1 MKTILISGKSGSGK
15 DMFASFLKDE
25 LEQNGQRVIITH
37 YADPVKFFAEKYF
50 GWDGVKDEKGRHLL
64 QTLGTDWVRTVLP
77 NYWVGVITGFID
89 AMEPNDQFDV
99 AIIADTRFL
108 NEIQIPYEV
117 LDDVSTV
124 RIKRMNSDGTLW
136 TNPALTEEQKN
147 HPSETSLDDYVFD
160 YTIIN
165 DEGLDTFKESAHTFL
180 VDIGLVK
187 GDTDD

>member
-1 MKTILISGKSGSGK
+1 MKTILVSGKSGSGK

-25 LEQNGQRVIITH
+25 LKQQGLRVIVTH

-50 GWDGVKDEKGRHLL
+50 GWNGEKDIAGRRLL

-77 NYWVGVITGFID
+77 NYWVGVITGFLD
-89 AMEPNDQFDV
+89 AMEPNNQFDV
-99 AIIADTRFL
+99 AIVADTRFP
-108 NEIQIPYEV
+108 NEIELPYEV
-117 LDDVSTV
+117 LEDVTTV
-124 RIKRMNSDGTLW
+124 RINRMNPDGTPWL
-136 TNPALTEEQKN
+136 NPTLTETQQQ
-147 HPSETSLDDYVFD
+147 HPSETSLDNYLCD

-187 GDTDD
+187 GDNE